1 MSVTSTFVPLVAVLE
16 VETHQP
22 LVFVNVTLVRAL
34 QPRNAHFPILV
45 TLSGIVIL
53 VRLLQ

>member
-1 MSVTSTFVPLVAVLE
+1 MSVTSTFVTLVAVLE

-34 QPRNAHFPILV
+34 QYWNAPFPILV

-53 VRLLQ
+53 PRLLQ